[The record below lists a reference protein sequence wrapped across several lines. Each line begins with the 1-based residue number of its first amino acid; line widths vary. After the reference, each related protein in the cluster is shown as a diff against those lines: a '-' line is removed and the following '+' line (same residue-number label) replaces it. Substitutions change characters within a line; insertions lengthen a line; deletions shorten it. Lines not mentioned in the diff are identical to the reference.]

1 MQGLINYARGW
12 VRLTVCG
19 PFPERFINL
28 CAQRKVTFWGVE
40 WLDEQSLK
48 LTLLRRDMKAAE
60 DLARR
65 AGCDVVVEQRA
76 GLPAFLLRFRKRY
89 AFLLGLSLSVLSIC
103 FLSNFVLTIEV
114 TGNERV
120 PDAMILSQVR
130 RLGLRTGVYGPK
142 LDTKQIGLDTQLA
155 LEDLSW
161 VSVNL
166 YGTRAQVVV
175 RERVEPPEL
184 LEKDGVSDLV
194 AGAGGLILQ
203 VEAVEGQAKV
213 TAGDMVAPGDLLISG
228 TVTMEGPQYSDVP
241 PQYLYV
247 RAAGAVW
254 ARTWRTVSAV
264 IPMETTVKKYTGEDK
279 NRWSMTIFERRINF
293 YANGSISW
301 ENYDK
306 INKTHCAVLPGG
318 QRLPFSLN
326 RETVTRWT
334 PVRVQV
340 DPTAAQELLEAQLA
354 QRLEQLV
361 GEDGRVITVD
371 WSARISNGLL
381 TVTGVA
387 ECEEQIGRPTPV
399 RQIGTEQENEYQ

>member
-1 MQGLINYARGW
+1 MQGWVNYARGW
-12 VRLTVCG
+12 VDLTVCG

-28 CAQRKVTFWGVE
+28 CAQQGVTFWGVE
-40 WLDEQSLK
+40 WLDGQTLR
-48 LTLLRRDMKAAE
+48 LTLLRRDRKKAGE
-60 DLARR
+60 LADR
-65 AGCDVVVEQRA
+65 AGCTAELGHAA
-76 GLPAFLLRFRKRY
+76 GVPAFLVRFRRRY
-89 AFLLGLSLSVLSIC
+89 AFLLGLTVSVLC
-103 FLSNFVLTIEV
+103 VCLLSNFILTIEV

-120 PDAMILSQVR
+120 PDAVILSQAR

-142 LDTKQIGLDTQLA
+142 LDTKQIALDTQLA

-175 RERVEPPEL
+175 RERVEAPEL
-184 LEKDGVSDLV
+184 LKKDGVSDLV
-194 AGAGGLILQ
+194 AGAGGLVLR
-203 VEAVEGQAKV
+203 VDAVEGQAKV
-213 TAGDMVAPGDLLISG
+213 KAGDTVSPGDILISG

-241 PQYLYV
+241 PRYLHV
-247 RAAGAVW
+247 RAAGSVW

-264 IPMETTVKKYTGEDK
+264 IPVETTVKEYTGQEK
-279 NRWSMTIFERRINF
+279 SRWAVTLFERRINF
-293 YANGSISW
+293 YGNGSILW

-306 INKTHCAVLPGG
+306 ISKTHGAVLPGG
-318 QRLPFSLN
+318 QKLPFSLTW
-326 RETVTRWT
+326 ETLRRWT
-334 PVRVQV
+334 PVRMQV
-340 DPTAAQELLEAQLA
+340 NPTAAQELLEARLT

-361 GEDGRVITVD
+361 GEDGRVVTVD

-399 RQIGTEQENEYQ
+399 REIGTE

>member
-1 MQGLINYARGW
+1 MQGWVNYARGW
-12 VRLTVCG
+12 VRLSVCG

-28 CAQRKVTFWGVE
+28 CAQRKLTFWGVE
-40 WLDEQSLK
+40 WLDEQNLK
-48 LTLLRRDMKAAE
+48 LTLLRRNLRAAE

-65 AGCDVVVEQRA
+65 AGCDVVVEQWA
-76 GLPAFLLRFRKRY
+76 GMPAFLLRFRKRY

-103 FLSNFVLTIEV
+103 LLSNFVLTIEV

-120 PDAMILSQVR
+120 PDAVILSQVR
-130 RLGLRTGVYGPK
+130 RLGLCNGVYGPK
-142 LDTKQIGLDTQLA
+142 LDTKQIALDTQLA

-194 AGAGGLILQ
+194 AGAGGLILR
-203 VEAVEGQAKV
+203 VDAVEGQAKV
-213 TAGDMVAPGDLLISG
+213 KAGDMVTPGDVLISG

-247 RAAGAVW
+247 RAAGTVW
-254 ARTWRTVSAV
+254 ARTWRTVSAA
-264 IPMETTVKKYTGEDK
+264 IPIETTVKKYTGEEK
-279 NRWSMTIFERRINF
+279 KRWSMTIFERRINF

-306 INKTHCAVLPGG
+306 ISKTNCAVLPGG
-318 QRLPFSLN
+318 QRLPFFLT
-326 RETVTRWT
+326 RETVKRWM
-334 PVRVQV
+334 PGRMQV
-340 DPTAAQELLEAQLA
+340 DPTAAQELLEAQLT
-354 QRLEQLV
+354 QKLEQLV
-361 GEDGRVITVD
+361 GEDGQVITVD
-371 WSARISNGLL
+371 WSAHISGGLL

-387 ECEEQIGRPTPV
+387 ECEEQIGRATTV
-399 RQIGTEQENEYQ
+399 QKTGTE

>member
-1 MQGLINYARGW
+1 MQGWINYARGW
-12 VRLTVCG
+12 VHLTVCG
-19 PFPERFINL
+19 PFSERFINL
-28 CAQRKVTFWGVE
+28 CAQQGVTFWGVE
-40 WLDEQSLK
+40 WLDGQNLR
-48 LTLLRRDMKAAE
+48 LTLLRRDRKKAE
-60 DLARR
+60 ELAAR
-65 AGCDVVVEQRA
+65 AGCTMELGHSA
-76 GLPAFLLRFRKRY
+76 GLPAFLIRFRKRY
-89 AFLLGLSLSVLSIC
+89 AFLLGLTVSVLC
-103 FLSNFVLTIEV
+103 VCLLSNFILTIDV

-120 PDAMILSQVR
+120 PNAVILSQMR

-142 LDTKQIGLDTQLA
+142 LDTKQIALDTQLA
-155 LEDLSW
+155 LDDLSW

-184 LEKDGVSDLV
+184 LEKEGVSDMV
-194 AGAGGLILQ
+194 AEAGGLVLR
-203 VEAVEGQAKV
+203 VDAVKGQAKV
-213 TAGDMVAPGDLLISG
+213 KAGDMVTPGDILISG

-241 PQYLYV
+241 PRYLYV

-254 ARTWRTVSAV
+254 ARTWRTLSAV
-264 IPMETTVKKYTGEDK
+264 IPVETTVKEYTGADK
-279 NRWSMTIFERRINF
+279 HRWAITLFERRINF
-293 YANGSISW
+293 YGNGSILW

-306 INKTHCAVLPGG
+306 ISKTHCAVLPGG
-318 QRLPFSLN
+318 QELPFSLT
-326 RETVTRWT
+326 RETLKQWT

-340 DPTAAQELLEAQLA
+340 NPTAAQELLEAQLM

-371 WSARISNGLL
+371 WSARISKGLL

-399 RQIGTEQENEYQ
+399 QSTE

>member
-1 MQGLINYARGW
+1 MQGWVNYARGW

-28 CAQRKVTFWGVE
+28 CAQQGVTFWGVE
-40 WLDEQSLK
+40 WLDGQTLR
-48 LTLLRRDMKAAE
+48 LTLLRRDRKKADE
-60 DLARR
+60 LAAR
-65 AGCDVVVEQRA
+65 AGCAVELGHSA
-76 GLPAFLLRFRKRY
+76 GVPAFLIRFRRRY
-89 AFLLGLSLSVLSIC
+89 AFLLGLTLSVLC
-103 FLSNFVLTIEV
+103 VCLLSNFILTIEV

-120 PDAMILSQVR
+120 PDAVILSQVR

-142 LDTKQIGLDTQLA
+142 LDTKQIALDTRLA
-155 LEDLSW
+155 LDELAW

-194 AGAGGLILQ
+194 AGAGGLILR
-203 VEAVEGQAKV
+203 VDAVEGQAKV
-213 TAGDMVAPGDLLISG
+213 KTGDMVTPGDILISG

-241 PQYLYV
+241 SRYLHV
-247 RAAGAVW
+247 RAAGEVW
-254 ARTWRTVSAV
+254 ARTWRTVSAA
-264 IPMETTVKKYTGEDK
+264 IPVETTVKKYTGQDK
-279 NRWSMTIFERRINF
+279 KRWAVTLFERRINF
-293 YANGSISW
+293 YGNSSILW

-306 INKTHCAVLPGG
+306 ISKTHCAVLPGG
-318 QRLPFSLN
+318 QRLPFSLT
-326 RETVTRWT
+326 RETLKQWT
-334 PVRVQV
+334 PARVQV
-340 DPTAAQELLEAQLA
+340 DPTAAQELLETQLA

-361 GEDGRVITVD
+361 GENGRVVTAD
-371 WSARISNGLL
+371 WSARISDGLL

-399 RQIGTEQENEYQ
+399 RKIGTE